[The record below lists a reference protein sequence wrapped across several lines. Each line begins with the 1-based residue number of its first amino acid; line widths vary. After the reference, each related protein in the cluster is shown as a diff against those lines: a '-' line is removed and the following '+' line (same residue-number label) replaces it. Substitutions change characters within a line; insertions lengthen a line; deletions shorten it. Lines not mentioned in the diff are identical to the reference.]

1 MCAHHKFLL
10 WYFSVSPLWG
20 SLATL
25 VTAAEAIEY
34 YCSSY
39 WPTTPHGYCWINSD
53 NNYTVLLLSDG
64 DCALFKCE
72 NPPNPPHASC
82 FQRLAL
88 FFRYVF
94 FSRDV
99 LLLSPL
105 TGRCESVNGLPRW
118 GIDTDP
124 KPWVSTS
131 APISFIWKAS
141 FTLIRMG
148 GEGLPKHGGPMEGQ
162 EVTVQAGW
170 VSSVCLFGLI
180 VHFRVFNIVKA
191 MLASSYL
198 GCTTA
203 MTEMSPALFSNR
215 HILGQSF

>member
-1 MCAHHKFLL
+1 MNTRLFPSFDHTVRVTRRTTWYKSLYSFSTHTIHFHGVCAHHKFLL

-34 YCSSY
+34 YCNSY
-39 WPTTPHGYCWINSD
+39 WPTTPHGYCWINSV

-72 NPPNPPHASC
+72 NTPHPPHASC

-118 GIDTDP
+118 GIDTNP
-124 KPWVSTS
+124 KPWVS
-131 APISFIWKAS
+131 
-141 FTLIRMG
+141 R
-148 GEGLPKHGGPMEGQ
+148 
-162 EVTVQAGW
+162 
-170 VSSVCLFGLI
+170 
-180 VHFRVFNIVKA
+180 
-191 MLASSYL
+191 
-198 GCTTA
+198 TA
-203 MTEMSPALFSNR
+203 QP
-215 HILGQSF
+215 